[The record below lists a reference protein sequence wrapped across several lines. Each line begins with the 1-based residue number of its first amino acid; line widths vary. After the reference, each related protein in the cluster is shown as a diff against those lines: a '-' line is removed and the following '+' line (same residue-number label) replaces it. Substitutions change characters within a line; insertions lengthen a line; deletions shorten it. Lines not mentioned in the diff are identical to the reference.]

1 MNIRHL
7 NPYSVFTLF
16 MLVLIA
22 GAIVSADT
30 GFANAPILLIQQLPL
45 GDKWA
50 HAILYGSLAFGL
62 GRSFLPG
69 FAHFGLARAVVWVG
83 LFAFFEELS
92 QYWFPLRTL
101 DAGDL
106 LADVVGLS
114 IAQYGIW
121 CRRKLCR

>member
-1 MNIRHL
+1 MNMNIRHL

-22 GAIVSADT
+22 VAIVSADT

-62 GRSFLPG
+62 GRSFLPE
-69 FAHFGLARAVVWVG
+69 FTHIGLARAVVWVG
-83 LFAFFEELS
+83 LFAFIEELS

-106 LADVVGLS
+106 LADVIGLS

-121 CRRKLCR
+121 RRRK